1 MSGREGG
8 LEDDDEEIATRL
20 FRLPVSSS
28 SSLSPSLLW
37 RVSLSLSKISL
48 VWGFCTLS
56 VLHLFLSLSHS
67 IKSTALIFNIFLF
80 VFLLC
85 L

>member
-1 MSGREGG
+1 LSGREGG

-28 SSLSPSLLW
+28 SLSPPLSCG
-37 RVSLSLSKISL
+37 VFLSLSKISL

-67 IKSTALIFNIFLF
+67 IRSTALIFNIFLF

>member
-8 LEDDDEEIATRL
+8 LEDDEEEIAPRL

-28 SSLSPSLLW
+28 SLSL
-37 RVSLSLSKISL
+37 VACFSLSLSKISL

-67 IKSTALIFNIFLF
+67 IKSTALIFNIFCLF
-80 VFLLC
+80 FVLLC